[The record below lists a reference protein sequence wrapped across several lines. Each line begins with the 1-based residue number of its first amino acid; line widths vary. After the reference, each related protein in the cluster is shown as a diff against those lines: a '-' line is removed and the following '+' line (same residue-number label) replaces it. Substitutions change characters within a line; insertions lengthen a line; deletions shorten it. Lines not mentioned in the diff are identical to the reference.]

1 ANDGLND
8 GVGGPNHIKVAI
20 TIEGDD
26 ILVDVAGSSPRSPGG
41 IKVVLNYTHAYASF
55 AIKAAVSPEVPH
67 NEGSFRPVHVTAP
80 AGSILNC
87 LEPAAVA
94 SRHIIGHF
102 LPGVIF
108 GALSQAM
115 PEQLMA
121 GGADPIWIEVWRG
134 KWPASNETFTF
145 S

>member
-1 ANDGLND
+1 N
-8 GVGGPNHIKVAI
+8 
-20 TIEGDD
+20 
-26 ILVDVAGSSPRSPGG
+26 
-41 IKVVLNYTHAYASF
+41 VVLNYTRAYASF

-80 AGSILNC
+80 PGSILNC

-102 LPGVIF
+102 LPGVIL

-121 GGADPIWIEVWRG
+121 GGADPIWIEVCRG
-134 KWPASNETFTF
+134 NWLASDETLTF
-145 S
+145 CLFQCGS